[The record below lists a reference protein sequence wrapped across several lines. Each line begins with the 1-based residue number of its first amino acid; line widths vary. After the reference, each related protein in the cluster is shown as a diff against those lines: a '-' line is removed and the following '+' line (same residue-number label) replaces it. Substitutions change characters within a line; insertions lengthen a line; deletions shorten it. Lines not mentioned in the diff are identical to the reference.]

1 MNKLICRPRAPGGCK
16 SPQLCG
22 QPVTLLRGAR
32 SGSRSSQRAG
42 AGAGSRPAAPRRGT
56 AGLSRSPPQDGAPA
70 GRVSLPPGRGG
81 LCLPQSPL
89 CVWGWAAE
97 RQQPPL
103 APAAPR
109 PHSPLPALPPH
120 GSQELCPQSL
130 LSPPAAAP
138 LTRTPCVGSP
148 GSAARRS
155 SPARRSGLLPVR
167 RRGPAEGGLRWAA
180 GPGPGLPRSGVA
192 PAGGEVREGG
202 RAGERVELSTGM
214 HPLAAA
220 EGVGRRQAS
229 CCFET
234 GRSGGRPKS
243 AAYAHAAGVPGR
255 PAVPPRSS
263 RNGGGGADPAL
274 RRLPRPFPGAL

>member
-1 MNKLICRPRAPGGCK
+1 MNKLCRLRAPGGCK

-22 QPVTLLRGAR
+22 QPVTLLRGAH
-32 SGSRSSQRAG
+32 SGSRSSQKAG
-42 AGAGSRPAAPRRGT
+42 AGVGAGSRPAAPRRGT
-56 AGLSRSPPQDGAPA
+56 PGLSRSPPQDGAPA

-109 PHSPLPALPPH
+109 PHSSLPALPPH

-167 RRGPAEGGLRWAA
+167 RRGPAAGGRGAEGGLRWAA

-220 EGVGRRQAS
+220 EGGGRRQAS

-243 AAYAHAAGVPGR
+243 AASPTPRECWGAPLSPRAAAEMGAAGQTQR
-255 PAVPPRSS
+255 
-263 RNGGGGADPAL
+263 
-274 RRLPRPFPGAL
+274 